1 MMFHLYGFFIG
12 LAIVTGYSI
21 AEKIEPRVKDGAGYI
36 IFAGILG
43 ARLYHVLDF
52 WSYYSLHLNEI
63 FYIWNGGLSIWGA
76 LIAGGIVV
84 AIINRK
90 FSNSQIWG
98 AIATALPLA
107 QAIGRLGNAVNHEF
121 TNLVLGIPWWGA
133 EAILDLTLFA
143 IIWYLPMKYRAVVY
157 LLGYGLIRYLLEPY
171 RA

>member
-1 MMFHLYGFFIG
+1 MYGFFIG
-12 LAIVTGYSI
+12 LAVVTGYSI
-21 AEKIEPRVKDGAGYI
+21 AEKIEPRVKEGAGYVI
-36 IFAGILG
+36 IAGLLG

-52 WSYYSLHLNEI
+52 WSYYSTHLNEI
-63 FYIWNGGLSIWGA
+63 FYVWNGGLSIWGA

-90 FSNSQIWG
+90 FSNSRIWG

-133 EAILDLTLFA
+133 EAILDLVLFV
-143 IIWYLPMKYRAVVY
+143 IIWCLPMKYRVVVY
-157 LLGYGLIRYLLEPY
+157 LLGYGSIRYLLQPY

>member
-1 MMFHLYGFFIG
+1 MFHLYGFFIG

-76 LIAGGIVV
+76 LIAGIVARRV
-84 AIINRK
+84 VGGLFVSAYTFHVLLAPVHAVPHTIPPAHVK
-90 FSNSQIWG
+90 F
-98 AIATALPLA
+98 
-107 QAIGRLGNAVNHEF
+107 
-121 TNLVLGIPWWGA
+121 A
-133 EAILDLTLFA
+133 ELLD
-143 IIWYLPMKYRAVVY
+143 
-157 LLGYGLIRYLLEPY
+157 
-171 RA
+171 